1 MASLWGD
8 YTFNDGPLSGLTLG
22 TGGRF

>member
-8 YTFNDGPLSGLTLG
+8 YTFFDGPLSGLTLG
-22 TGGRF
+22 TGG

>member
-8 YTFNDGPLSGLTLG
+8 YTFFDGPLSGLTLG

>member
-8 YTFNDGPLSGLTLG
+8 YTFFDGPLSGLTLG
-22 TGGRF
+22 TGGR